1 MVTEVIKD
9 TVAVLD
15 ASKVAEFYADMLD
28 KQQGQF
34 NILLVV
40 IGFIVTIVMG
50 ATWIWNHKFSKAQI
64 SEEIQAGLNNLNARF
79 EEHRSTTKEEVAS
92 LVEEKMD
99 ELSASMK
106 KELDSY
112 KASISRE
119 NRKMKSD
126 VCRVFALH
134 CNSTKSYYNCATWWL
149 AAFEEYVAL
158 DDGKFEQIS
167 IDAFVEALT
176 NCEKNETIAEEQV
189 ESMEGLEKDIKSI
202 PGVFTIQRNK
212 ALKLLKQIADKE
224 KKAKAG
230 KLK

>member
-50 ATWIWNHKFSKAQI
+50 ATWIWNHKYSKAQI
-64 SEEIQAGLNNLNARF
+64 SEEIQAGLNTLNARF
-79 EEHRSTTKEEVAS
+79 EEHKSTTKEEVAS

-112 KASISRE
+112 KATISRE

-134 CNSTKSYYNCATWWL
+134 CNSTESYYNCATWWL

-167 IDAFVEALT
+167 IEAFVDALT
-176 NCEKNETIAEEQV
+176 SSEKSETLSERQLD
-189 ESMEGLEKDIKSI
+189 SLKDLEKDIKKI
-202 PGVFTIQRNK
+202 PDVFTEQRIN
-212 ALKLLKQIADKE
+212 AQKLLKQIADKA
-224 KKAKAG
+224 KKAKDE
-230 KLK
+230 K